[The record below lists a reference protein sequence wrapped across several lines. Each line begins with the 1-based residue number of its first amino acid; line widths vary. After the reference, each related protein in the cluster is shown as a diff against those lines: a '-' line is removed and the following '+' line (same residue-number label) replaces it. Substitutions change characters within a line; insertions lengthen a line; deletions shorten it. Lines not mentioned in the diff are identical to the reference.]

1 MKKISSGFLVVI
13 LLTSLLHYAPVLE
26 PCSTFCLK
34 SGKSL
39 VFGRNYDWDTG
50 VGFVMV
56 NKRSLVKKALNFFNP
71 SSKQAQWVSKYGS
84 ITFNQYGR
92 ENPMGG
98 MNEAGLVVEVMWLS
112 ETQYP
117 VRDERLSLGELEWV
131 QYQLDNFAS
140 VSEVIESNSSIRITT
155 NSKPIHFLV
164 CDSSGQAAAIEFL
177 DGKMVCHTAETLP
190 VKALTNSTYD
200 ESIEYLKA
208 HKGFGG
214 EREIS
219 LSGNSL
225 DRFVRAANM
234 LRSYKK
240 EKGKQITDYAF
251 SVLEN
256 VSSRSRTQWSIVY
269 DIANKEVH
277 FKTKDFPQTK
287 RFAFKDFDFLCMKPS
302 MVIDMNE
309 ERSGDIRSLFIPYT
323 AEINR
328 KLIGESFRNTEFL
341 KDIPEEILDQL
352 AKYPESFICKE
363 KKK

>member
-1 MKKISSGFLVVI
+1 
-13 LLTSLLHYAPVLE
+13 
-26 PCSTFCLK
+26 
-34 SGKSL
+34 
-39 VFGRNYDWDTG
+39 
-50 VGFVMV
+50 
-56 NKRSLVKKALNFFNP
+56 
-71 SSKQAQWVSKYGS
+71 
-84 ITFNQYGR
+84 
-92 ENPMGG
+92 
-98 MNEAGLVVEVMWLS
+98 
-112 ETQYP
+112 
-117 VRDERLSLGELEWV
+117 
-131 QYQLDNFAS
+131 
-140 VSEVIESNSSIRITT
+140 
-155 NSKPIHFLV
+155 
-164 CDSSGQAAAIEFL
+164 
-177 DGKMVCHTAETLP
+177 MVCHTAETLP

-309 ERSGDIRSLFIPYT
+309 ERSGDIRSSFIPYT
-323 AEINR
+323 PEINR
-328 KLIGESFRNTEFL
+328 KLIGESFKNTEFL